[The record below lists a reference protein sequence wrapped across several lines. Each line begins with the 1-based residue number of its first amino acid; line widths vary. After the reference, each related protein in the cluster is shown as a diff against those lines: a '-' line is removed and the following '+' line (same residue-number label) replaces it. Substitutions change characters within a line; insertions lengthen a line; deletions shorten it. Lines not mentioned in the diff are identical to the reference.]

1 MEGAN
6 KEDIVVTVSKYDDYI
21 LLKQF
26 REYGNVPDDELIFIW
41 ESIQAAD
48 YEWGPQPESVPI
60 STKIV
65 AELAIRGYVLDHSE
79 GFIKQK
85 EE

>member
-6 KEDIVVTVSKYDDYI
+6 KENIVITVSKYDDYI
-21 LLKQF
+21 SLKQF

-41 ESIQAAD
+41 ESIKAAG
-48 YEWGPQPESVPI
+48 YEWGPQPERVPI

-65 AELAIRGYVLDHSE
+65 AELAIRGYVLHRSE
-79 GFIKQK
+79 GFIKQR